1 MKRALVAFTVLVFV
15 APVLAQRP
23 SDPALLV
30 PESAPELDYVV
41 APTPVSL
48 PDGVTMGASA
58 SVAFDANGHLYV
70 LTRGDKAFF
79 EFDRDGKFIRA
90 FGDKLFTRAH
100 GLRIDR
106 EGNLWA
112 TDVGAHV
119 VMKMNRDGQT
129 ILTMPRCAVLRSF
142 CLNHL
147 IHHRAQLGVYLRL
160 NNIPVPSVYGP
171 SADEGTL
178 G

>member
-41 APTPVSL
+41 APTPVTL

-79 EFDRDGKFIRA
+79 EFDRDGKFIRS
-90 FGDKLFTRAH
+90 LAH
-100 GLRIDR
+100 M
-106 EGNLWA
+106 A
-112 TDVGAHV
+112 
-119 VMKMNRDGQT
+119 
-129 ILTMPRCAVLRSF
+129 CASTARGTS
-142 CLNHL
+142 
-147 IHHRAQLGVYLRL
+147 
-160 NNIPVPSVYGP
+160 GP
-171 SADEGTL
+171 PTSEPMSWSR
-178 G
+178 

>member
-1 MKRALVAFTVLVFV
+1 MSTEDFMTRALVVLTVLVFV
-15 APVLAQRP
+15 APVVAQRP

-41 APTPVSL
+41 APTPVTL
-48 PDGVTMGASA
+48 PAGMTMGASA
-58 SVAFDANGHLYV
+58 SVAFDANGHLFV

-79 EFDRDGKFIRA
+79 EFDRDGTFIRA

-112 TDVGAHV
+112 TDVGGHV
-119 VMKMNRDGQT
+119 VVKMNRDGQALMT
-129 ILTMPRCAVLRSF
+129 IGTRGEAGEWNEASGSRK
-142 CLNHL
+142 LNQPNDVV
-147 IHHRAQLGVYLRL
+147 IAESGEIFEIGRA
-160 NNIPVPSVYGP
+160 
-171 SADEGTL
+171 
-178 G
+178 